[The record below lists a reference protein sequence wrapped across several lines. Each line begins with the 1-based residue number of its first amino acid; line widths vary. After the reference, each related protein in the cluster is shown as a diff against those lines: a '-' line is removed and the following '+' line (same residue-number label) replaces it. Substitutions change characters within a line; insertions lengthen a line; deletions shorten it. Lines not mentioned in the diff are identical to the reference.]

1 MSLNCTQGFIVN
13 EIKTRRIKAEDTK
26 NGILDGNEF
35 IKSGLNSVKLF
46 QAFKGISGDSY
57 NEKFGNNIFKGKKE
71 AVNFGKSEN
80 SEQIKSFLQPQKTIT
95 TQNMKPVKRTTP
107 VQTQKVKGKT
117 KSEPFK
123 EMGKSL
129 FDFIKNSQYSL
140 NHPNI
145 SGSGHVAK
153 RMDFLA

>member
-13 EIKTRRIKAEDTK
+13 GIKTRRIKAEDAK
-26 NGILDGNEF
+26 NGIFDGKEV

-46 QAFKGISGDSY
+46 HAFKGISGNSY
-57 NEKFGNNIFKGKKE
+57 GEKFGKNISKDKKE
-71 AVNFGKSEN
+71 VLNFGKTEN
-80 SEQIKSFLQPQKTIT
+80 SESIKSFLQPQKTET
-95 TQNMKPVKRTTP
+95 TQNSKPVKRTTP
-107 VQTQKVKGKT
+107 IQIQKVKGKT

-145 SGSGHVAK
+145 SGSGQVAK
-153 RMDFLA
+153 KMDFLA